1 MKTFEVQGSTGNI
14 YTVTVNGDDYTCE
27 CKSFLYRHTCKHIEK
42 VRKKKENQ
50 HRNMNNK
57 EEKNFSKTKIKLS
70 KDSIAKLRKKLLLGS
85 TTNRNKL
92 INFKHSD
99 RSRGQ
104 VRIVDEMPD
113 FVYSRL
119 FDEKSFIFKP
129 LPEPESEPKDE
140 KTTKFLS
147 AFEVAKKE
155 DSIFL
160 KEIEKMGDE
169 YDENNKESLK
179 VERELKDRV
188 RIKLGMEERL
198 TPEVLGINDYAKKI
212 GINPNFD
219 LPSSKDEL
227 SGRHQDK
234 YLQTILLPYQM
245 EKKLLGTRRL
255 AKSALN
261 EKGINTLYLAF
272 GFIEWYESP
281 NSDQKMLSPI
291 LLLPVNLEERK
302 KTKGSEFCLSN
313 GDHSLQINIAL
324 KAKFEQDIGI
334 SLENPEEEETP
345 EKYLKKLE
353 ENIKDRDRWKIR
365 RFITLGHFQFA
376 RMAMYYD
383 LDPKLWN
390 ETSGGL
396 GSQKNLVEIFSG
408 TESSDGSDAE
418 DYEVDKKEIAAKVP
432 LLLNQADS
440 SQFSAIVDAMDGK
453 NIAIQGPPG
462 TGKSQTITNIIGS
475 ALANGKKVLFIADK
489 KAALDV
495 VYKKLRDVN
504 LDKFCLKIDSSNV
517 KKVDVIKTI
526 KERVEYK
533 SNFIK
538 ELELQSDILKERD
551 IKKKLIEYANLLST
565 KIGNSEKTIYELK
578 GLIAK
583 YKSVGEE
590 TSFYETLFENY
601 NKEIGK
607 KILEI
612 TPEQIEIIGETLSSI
627 EDIFNNF
634 KKDYKNINDHP
645 WYGFANTQISPY
657 DKKELKKLIQNICTE
672 LEDYLKNLDKIK
684 SELAINIK
692 NNAFPILDEANSIN
706 GIKNLINMFS
716 KLEEPNKSLNINSL
730 KKINSIQDIEKI
742 ELFKKDLKLYEEK
755 SQIEKEVKE
764 RLRFKKSELKK
775 IKDAKEIIEK
785 SHFLSFFTNSKYVNA
800 KHFYVSLL
808 KSGNYSKKQAL
819 LDLNLLIEYA
829 KSINSINTLKDKIK
843 NNQLAS
849 KVLEKDFS
857 STQTKI
863 SVVDNIL
870 TYLNHLKSIKTDNQN
885 ILFILK
891 NSEKIKLIKKNEKF
905 FDKFLKKIELDINEF
920 SNNTEKNKFFSHL
933 QKTNYF
939 SQQERKK
946 YARALGVDEELAD
959 SVAKKDDFVGDA
971 DFEILLKKLIKC
983 DLTKLDSWVSFIK
996 SRNSLSTFESIIINY
1011 YDKNNVPY
1019 TNLKQ
1024 IFRSTIYN
1032 SLLAFA
1038 YKQHQNLSD
1047 FDGDKLDSWRKKYR
1061 ILDKKIFEKKK
1072 KQLLTL
1078 LANLNITQGVTTGS
1092 TKKLTEFGL
1101 INRIIDQTRPQV
1113 ALRDLI
1119 KRSSTCL
1126 SELKPCFLMSP
1137 VTLSELVRPEE
1148 NLFDLLII
1156 DEASQMK
1163 PEEAISALAR
1173 SKQCIIVGDPKQLAP
1188 SSFFDPSDFS
1198 DDDDDE
1204 DDVTEESILDLALSR
1219 FKPKRVL
1226 KWHYRSRSEKLINFS
1241 NKYFYNSQLII
1252 PPSPILKKPIHHNF
1266 VQSTYQGK
1274 INDQEKESLVAE
1286 VIDFMKNNVKKG
1298 EDDKKAKSC
1307 LVVTMNQSQKELIED
1322 ELRLRSNTEKII
1334 RDYELSWMNTLE
1346 PLTVKNL
1353 ENVQG
1358 DERDCIFISTLF
1370 GPNKEGRVLQ
1380 LFGPINH
1387 KGKGH
1392 RRLNVLFTRAKH
1404 EVRLFT
1410 SMHPNQIQV
1419 EGAPEGRQVFKAYI
1433 EYAKTGRLEIGD
1445 TKKGLEPMSEF
1456 EIWVKEGLE
1465 KMGYEVTPQVGVS
1478 GFFIDLGIKHKSYP
1492 DGYILGVECDGRT
1505 YHSSRSARDRDILR
1519 QNVLEDQGWKIY
1531 RIWSTDWFKDPQK
1544 ELRKLDQH
1552 IKGII

>member
-27 CKSFLYRHTCKHIEK
+27 CKSFLYRQTCKHIEK

-50 HRNMNNK
+50 HHNMTNK
-57 EEKNFSKTKIKLS
+57 EEKIFSKTKIKLS

-104 VRIVDEMPD
+104 IRIVDEMPD
-113 FVYSRL
+113 FVYSQL
-119 FDEKSFIFKP
+119 FNGKSFIFKP

-140 KTTKFLS
+140 KTAKFLS

-169 YDENNKESLK
+169 YDENNKQSLK

-227 SGRHQDK
+227 SDRHQDK

-245 EKKLLGTRRL
+245 EKKLLGTKRL

-302 KTKGSEFCLSN
+302 KSKGSEFYLSD
-313 GDHSLQINIAL
+313 GDHNLQINISL

-345 EKYLKKLE
+345 DKYLNKLE
-353 ENIKDRDRWKIR
+353 KNIKDRDRWKIR

-390 ETSGGL
+390 ETNGGL
-396 GSQKNLVEIFSG
+396 GSQKSLVEIFSG

-504 LDKFCLKIDSSNV
+504 IDKFCLKIDSSSV

-538 ELELQSDILKERD
+538 ELELQSDILKERE
-551 IKKKLIEYANLLST
+551 IKKKLIEYANLLSA
-565 KIGNSEKTIYELK
+565 KIGNSKKTIYELN

-583 YKSVGEE
+583 YKSVGEG
-590 TSFYETLFENY
+590 TSFYETLFEKY

-645 WYGFANTQISPY
+645 WYGFINTQISPY
-657 DKKELKKLIQNICTE
+657 DKKELKKLIQNICAE

-684 SELAINIK
+684 SELTINIK

-706 GIKNLINMFS
+706 GIKNLINTIS

-730 KKINSIQDIEKI
+730 KKISSMQDIEKI
-742 ELFKKDLKLYEEK
+742 GLFQKDLKLYEEK

-775 IKDAKEIIEK
+775 IKDTKEIIEK
-785 SHFLSFFTNSKYVNA
+785 SHFLSFFTNSKYVEA

-808 KSGNYSKKQAL
+808 KSGSYSKRQAL

-829 KSINSINTLKDKIK
+829 KSINSINLI
-843 NNQLAS
+843 
-849 KVLEKDFS
+849 
-857 STQTKI
+857 
-863 SVVDNIL
+863 
-870 TYLNHLKSIKTDNQN
+870 
-885 ILFILK
+885 
-891 NSEKIKLIKKNEKF
+891 EKIY
-905 FDKFLKKIELDINEF
+905 KIW
-920 SNNTEKNKFFSHL
+920 
-933 QKTNYF
+933 QKY
-939 SQQERKK
+939 
-946 YARALGVDEELAD
+946 
-959 SVAKKDDFVGDA
+959 
-971 DFEILLKKLIKC
+971 
-983 DLTKLDSWVSFIK
+983 
-996 SRNSLSTFESIIINY
+996 
-1011 YDKNNVPY
+1011 
-1019 TNLKQ
+1019 
-1024 IFRSTIYN
+1024 
-1032 SLLAFA
+1032 
-1038 YKQHQNLSD
+1038 
-1047 FDGDKLDSWRKKYR
+1047 
-1061 ILDKKIFEKKK
+1061 
-1072 KQLLTL
+1072 
-1078 LANLNITQGVTTGS
+1078 
-1092 TKKLTEFGL
+1092 
-1101 INRIIDQTRPQV
+1101 
-1113 ALRDLI
+1113 
-1119 KRSSTCL
+1119 
-1126 SELKPCFLMSP
+1126 
-1137 VTLSELVRPEE
+1137 
-1148 NLFDLLII
+1148 
-1156 DEASQMK
+1156 
-1163 PEEAISALAR
+1163 
-1173 SKQCIIVGDPKQLAP
+1173 
-1188 SSFFDPSDFS
+1188 
-1198 DDDDDE
+1198 
-1204 DDVTEESILDLALSR
+1204 
-1219 FKPKRVL
+1219 
-1226 KWHYRSRSEKLINFS
+1226 
-1241 NKYFYNSQLII
+1241 
-1252 PPSPILKKPIHHNF
+1252 
-1266 VQSTYQGK
+1266 
-1274 INDQEKESLVAE
+1274 
-1286 VIDFMKNNVKKG
+1286 
-1298 EDDKKAKSC
+1298 
-1307 LVVTMNQSQKELIED
+1307 
-1322 ELRLRSNTEKII
+1322 
-1334 RDYELSWMNTLE
+1334 
-1346 PLTVKNL
+1346 
-1353 ENVQG
+1353 
-1358 DERDCIFISTLF
+1358 
-1370 GPNKEGRVLQ
+1370 
-1380 LFGPINH
+1380 
-1387 KGKGH
+1387 
-1392 RRLNVLFTRAKH
+1392 
-1404 EVRLFT
+1404 
-1410 SMHPNQIQV
+1410 
-1419 EGAPEGRQVFKAYI
+1419 
-1433 EYAKTGRLEIGD
+1433 
-1445 TKKGLEPMSEF
+1445 
-1456 EIWVKEGLE
+1456 
-1465 KMGYEVTPQVGVS
+1465 
-1478 GFFIDLGIKHKSYP
+1478 GFF
-1492 DGYILGVECDGRT
+1492 
-1505 YHSSRSARDRDILR
+1505 
-1519 QNVLEDQGWKIY
+1519 
-1531 RIWSTDWFKDPQK
+1531 F
-1544 ELRKLDQH
+1544 
-1552 IKGII
+1552 